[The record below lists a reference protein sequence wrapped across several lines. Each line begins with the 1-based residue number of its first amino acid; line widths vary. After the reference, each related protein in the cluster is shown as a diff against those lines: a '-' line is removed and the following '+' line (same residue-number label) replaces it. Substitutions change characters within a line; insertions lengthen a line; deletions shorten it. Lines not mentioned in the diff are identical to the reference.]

1 MFGLTKRQFLKKSKK
16 CLRETGIQILLL
28 RELMDKE
35 AQESLSPLDAHR
47 NLDNIRRNIE
57 DTFNWYEK
65 LNPPTKCLPLQ
76 QKIMNSLIVFHEA
89 AVKNSESLIA
99 LENGLEEEFKNKLRD
114 SKEELQKFLE
124 TFQPLIKEVDLYLLR
139 K

>member
-35 AQESLSPLDAHR
+35 AQESLSPRDAYR
-47 NLDNIRRNIE
+47 NLDNIRRDIE
-57 DTFNWYEK
+57 NTFTWYEK
-65 LNPPTKCLPLQ
+65 LNPPAKCLHLQ

-99 LENGLEEEFKNKLRD
+99 LENGLEEESKYKLID
-114 SKEELQKFLE
+114 SREELQKFQE
-124 TFQPLIKEVDLYLLR
+124 TFQPLIKEVDLYLQR